1 MSTQVPVFD
10 ITVVTVVRNGA
21 AHLEQT
27 IASVLA
33 QFGARVEYV
42 VIDGA
47 STDGSVEIIRRHAD
61 GIASWISEPDRGIGD
76 AMNKGLAHAR
86 GEWLLFLHADD
97 YLASDGALAAA
108 LSHATPDADFI
119 ACALDYLEDGGARR
133 RPSTG
138 FTPWLNLKTT
148 FLHQATLIRR
158 SAFER
163 LGPYDTGLRIAM
175 DYEFFLRAARAGASA
190 VLLPD
195 LVLSCM
201 RGSGISARRD
211 WPTLK
216 ARFAEERDIHRR
228 HASGL
233 GARMFYRLWWLLYP
247 GYRFTVERIRRPSA
261 GLS

>member
-1 MSTQVPVFD
+1 MSTQAQGFD

-21 AHLEQT
+21 AHIEQT
-27 IASVLA
+27 LASVFA
-33 QFGARVEYV
+33 QRGVRLEYV
-42 VIDGA
+42 VIDGG
-47 STDGSVEIIRRHAD
+47 STDGTVEILRRHEAR
-61 GIASWISEPDRGIGD
+61 ITCWISEPDRGIGD
-76 AMNKGLAHAR
+76 AMNKGVARAR

-97 YLASDGALAAA
+97 YLAVDDALASA
-108 LSHATPDADFI
+108 LSHARPDAEFI
-119 ACALDYLEDGGARR
+119 ACALDYLEAGGARR

-158 SAFER
+158 AAFDR
-163 LGPYDTGLRIAM
+163 LGPYDPSLRIAM

-190 VLLPD
+190 VLVPD

-216 ARFAEERDIHRR
+216 ARLAEERAIHRR

-233 GARMFYRLWWLLYP
+233 GARMFYWLWWLLYP
-247 GYRFTVERIRRPSA
+247 GYRLTVERIRRPSA